1 MAVSYCFFDLDGT
14 LVDSSAGIID
24 SINYALDKMALPPFR
39 AEEVTYFIGPPLAT
53 AFSSRRGLS
62 PEDTQRAVNY
72 YREHYRTDG
81 IFACSVYGG
90 IRELL
95 QRLTKSGITCVLA
108 TCKPHEYANRILE
121 HHELASYF
129 SFVSGPE
136 LDGTR
141 NEKHEVIA
149 YALQKLQIKDPSQV
163 VMIGDRANDI
173 LGARENKIDTIGVL
187 WGFGSREELM
197 NAGAKS
203 IVSSPDEILF

>member
-14 LVDSSAGIID
+14 LVDSSAGIIN

-90 IRELL
+90 IRELF
-95 QRLTKSGITCVLA
+95 VLIRREIA
-108 TCKPHEYANRILE
+108 RTDRVAVNECLAGQHTGGKLLRRHFEREYANVFL
-121 HHELASYF
+121 
-129 SFVSGPE
+129 
-136 LDGTR
+136 
-141 NEKHEVIA
+141 
-149 YALQKLQIKDPSQV
+149 
-163 VMIGDRANDI
+163 
-173 LGARENKIDTIGVL
+173 
-187 WGFGSREELM
+187 
-197 NAGAKS
+197 
-203 IVSSPDEILF
+203 